1 MIEISHL
8 IKQYGD
14 IHAVNDISF
23 TVEDGEVLGFLGPNG
38 AGKSTTMN
46 ILTGFIP
53 YTSGA
58 IRVNG
63 HEIMEEPEA
72 VKKMIGYLPEI
83 PPLYMDMTV
92 IEYLKFA
99 AELKKIPKAERPGQ
113 VAMAMDML
121 KIADHSHR
129 LIRNLSKGYK
139 QRVGFAQALLGNPE
153 VLVLDEPTVGL
164 DPNQILEI
172 RKIIK
177 RLGQKHTIILSTHI
191 MQEVSAVCDRVVI
204 INKGRIVAIDT
215 PDNLSRHLTGA
226 GALSVTVSGPEKEI
240 INCIR
245 AVAGVK
251 SVRVGADRG
260 ENGKV
265 YDVTSDSQVDV
276 RKSVSLALGK
286 AGYPVTEMRA
296 TDKSLEEIFHELTTE
311 GGKK

>member
-1 MIEISHL
+1 MIEISNL

-14 IHAVNDISF
+14 IHAVNGISF

-53 YTSGA
+53 YTSGE

-92 IEYLKFA
+92 KEYLKFA
-99 AELKKIPKAERPGQ
+99 AELKKIAKKDIPGQ

-121 KIADHSHR
+121 KITDHSHR

-177 RLGQKHTIILSTHI
+177 KLGQKHTIILSTHI

-215 PDNLSRHLTGA
+215 PDNLSRHLSGTGS
-226 GALSVTVSGPEKEI
+226 LSITVSGPEKSI
-240 INCIR
+240 IACIR
-245 AVAGVK
+245 AVEGVR

-265 YDVTSDSQVDV
+265 YEVVSDGELDV

-286 AGYPVTEMRA
+286 AGYPVTEMKA
-296 TDKSLEEIFHELTTE
+296 TDKTLEQIFHELTT
-311 GGKK
+311 GGNK

>member
-53 YTSGA
+53 YTSGE

-92 IEYLKFA
+92 KEYLFFA
-99 AELKKIPKAERPGQ
+99 AELKKIPKAQRAGQ
-113 VAMAMDML
+113 VDMAMNML
-121 KIADHSHR
+121 KITDHSHR

-177 RLGQKHTIILSTHI
+177 KLGQKHTIILSTHI

-204 INKGRIVAIDT
+204 INKGHIVAIDT
-215 PDNLSRHLTGA
+215 PENLSAQLSGT
-226 GALSVTVSGPEKEI
+226 GALSVTVIGPEKEVLA
-240 INCIR
+240 CVR
-245 AVAGVK
+245 GLSGVR
-251 SVRVGADRG
+251 SVKVSTDKGD
-260 ENGKV
+260 NGKV
-265 YDVTSDSQVDV
+265 YEIVTDSNVDV
-276 RKSVSLALGK
+276 RKTISLALGK
-286 AGYPVTEMRA
+286 AGYPVIEMKSA
-296 TDKSLEEIFHELTTE
+296 DKSLEEIFHELTTE

>member
-53 YTSGA
+53 YTSGE

-63 HEIMEEPEA
+63 HEIMEEPQA

-92 IEYLKFA
+92 KEYLLFA
-99 AELKKIPKAERPGQ
+99 AELKKIPKNQRQGQ
-113 VAMAMDML
+113 VDMAMNML
-121 KIADHSHR
+121 KITDHADR

-139 QRVGFAQALLGNPE
+139 QRVGFAQALLGDPE

-177 RLGQKHTIILSTHI
+177 KLGQKHTIILSTHI
-191 MQEVSAVCDRVVI
+191 MQEVSAVCNRVVI
-204 INKGRIVAIDT
+204 INKGKIVAIDT
-215 PDNLSRHLTGA
+215 PENLSAKMSGT
-226 GALSVTVSGPEKEI
+226 GALSVTVIGPE
-240 INCIR
+240 NQVLACIR
-245 AVAGVK
+245 GLSGVR
-251 SVRVGADRG
+251 SVKVSNDKGD
-260 ENGKV
+260 EGKI
-265 YDVTSDSQVDV
+265 YEIVTDSNVDV
-276 RKSVSLALGK
+276 RKSISLALGK
-286 AGYPVTEMRA
+286 AGYPVIEMRSE
-296 TDKSLEEIFHELTTE
+296 DKSLEEIFHELTTE
-311 GGKK
+311 GGTK

>member
-1 MIEISHL
+1 MIEISNL

-14 IHAVNDISF
+14 IHAVNGISF

-53 YTSGA
+53 YTSGE

-92 IEYLKFA
+92 KEYLKFA
-99 AELKKIPKAERPGQ
+99 AELKKIAKKDIPGQ

-121 KIADHSHR
+121 KITDHSHR

-177 RLGQKHTIILSTHI
+177 KLGQS
-191 MQEVSAVCDRVVI
+191 
-204 INKGRIVAIDT
+204 
-215 PDNLSRHLTGA
+215 
-226 GALSVTVSGPEKEI
+226 
-240 INCIR
+240 
-245 AVAGVK
+245 
-251 SVRVGADRG
+251 
-260 ENGKV
+260 
-265 YDVTSDSQVDV
+265 
-276 RKSVSLALGK
+276 
-286 AGYPVTEMRA
+286 
-296 TDKSLEEIFHELTTE
+296 
-311 GGKK
+311 